1 MELRDK
7 GFKGVEWIIL
17 AQYSNR
23 YGAFMK
29 TVIKLRV
36 P

>member
-7 GFKGVEWIIL
+7 ISKGVEWIIL
-17 AQYSNR
+17 AQNSNR

-29 TVIKLRV
+29 TVIKLPV